1 MLSSASRK
9 KADLEARKLEVIVKA
24 EVRKAYDQG
33 LYAGTGNALTMMCYI
48 LHNSCGF
55 GEKRLKRI
63 VSDAKFL
70 SDCVKEKRLTLA
82 DMTEVLKD
90 ECNFSIED
98 LTEEEQDADNENS
111 RCRADY

>member
-1 MLSSASRK
+1 MSSASRK
-9 KADLEARKLEVIVKA
+9 KADLEAMKLEAIVKA
-24 EVRKAYDQG
+24 EIRKAYSQG

-48 LHNSCGF
+48 LHNSCGL

-63 VSDAKFL
+63 VSEAKFL
-70 SDCVKEKRLTLA
+70 SECVKEKRLTLA

-98 LTEEEQDADNENS
+98 LVEEEQDAKME
-111 RCRADY
+111 R

>member
-1 MLSSASRK
+1 MSSASRK
-9 KADLEARKLEVIVKA
+9 KADLEAMKLEAIVKA
-24 EVRKAYDQG
+24 EIRKAYSQG

-48 LHNSCGF
+48 LHNSFGF

-63 VSDAKFL
+63 VSESKFL
-70 SDCVKEKRLTLA
+70 FDCVDEKRLTLA

-98 LTEEEQDADNENS
+98 LVEEEPNAKVEQ
-111 RCRADY
+111 RKGRV

>member
-1 MLSSASRK
+1 MSSASRK
-9 KADLEARKLEVIVKA
+9 KADLEAMKLKSVVNA
-24 EVRKAYDQG
+24 EVRRAWDNG
-33 LYAGTGNALTMMCYI
+33 LYVGTGNALTMLCYI

-70 SDCVKEKRLTLA
+70 SDCVKEKRLTLD

-98 LTEEEQDADNENS
+98 LVEEEPNAKVEQ
-111 RCRADY
+111 RKGRV

>member
-1 MLSSASRK
+1 MSSASRK
-9 KADLEARKLEVIVKA
+9 KADLEARKINAILNSEIKKA
-24 EVRKAYDQG
+24 WDKGVYT
-33 LYAGTGNALTMMCYI
+33 GTGKTLTLMCYI

-63 VSDAKFL
+63 VSEAKFL
-70 SDCVKEKRLTLA
+70 SECVKEKRLTLA

-98 LTEEEQDADNENS
+98 LVEDEQDAKME
-111 RCRADY
+111 R